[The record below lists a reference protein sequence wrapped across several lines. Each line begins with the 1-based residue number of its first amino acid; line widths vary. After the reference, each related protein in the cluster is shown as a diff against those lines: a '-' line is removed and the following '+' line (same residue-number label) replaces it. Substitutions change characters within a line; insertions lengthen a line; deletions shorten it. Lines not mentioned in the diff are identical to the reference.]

1 MIIWLEACVEQETF
15 FTIFN
20 NNKQRETIFSDNFL

>member
-1 MIIWLEACVEQETF
+1 VEQETF

-20 NNKQRETIFSDNFL
+20 NN